1 MWIANQHLSPL
12 VRPADV
18 AVYVSS
24 DTQGDLQDLEV
35 HLAVQ
40 ETETLH
46 AIVVVGPWCRD
57 KSRLRCVAAL
67 ASGFCGDFGHGGLQP
82 EGRVANMHG
91 CDCFVP
97 GPWY

>member
-1 MWIANQHLSPL
+1 VYSDATLPNLTEAMEQPDKPYIPTGARHPVWQSNQHNSPL

-24 DTQGDLQDLEV
+24 GTRAALDAVEV

-46 AIVVVGPWCRD
+46 ALIFIGPVCTD
-57 KSRLRCVAAL
+57 NSQSRCVWAR
-67 ASGFCGDFGHGGLQP
+67 FP
-82 EGRVANMHG
+82 
-91 CDCFVP
+91 
-97 GPWY
+97 